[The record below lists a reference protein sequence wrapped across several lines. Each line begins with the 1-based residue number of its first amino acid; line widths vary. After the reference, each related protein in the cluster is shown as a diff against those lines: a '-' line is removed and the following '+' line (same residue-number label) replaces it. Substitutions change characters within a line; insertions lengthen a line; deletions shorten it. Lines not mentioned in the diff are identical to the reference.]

1 MHRLIHLLLLLM
13 LTGCAATLRTDIAA
27 DDAGYVVYSTG
38 ADEYS
43 LASYYTLHFRDAARR
58 ESVDR
63 VFRPVGNPYEDP
75 PLDFDTPSFQGAVF
89 VLRMKP
95 GEYEIYNYTV
105 RKPHAIGGDTLFTAG
120 REFRIPFAVEKG
132 KITYLGQYRAQVL
145 KGRDDRD
152 KEAAQELATRLTT
165 SPIRVTARAGEGGK
179 LFGSVT
185 TTDVA
190 AAVKSAGG
198 PLLDKKSIQLPG
210 HIKTV
215 GTHVV
220 TVELHPDVVASVP
233 VAVTA
238 A

>member
-43 LASYYTLHFRDAARR
+43 PASYYTLHFRDAARR

-152 KEAAQELATRLTT
+152 KEVDAYFYYIIEDQADRDLA
-165 SPIRVTARAGEGGK
+165 IARAR
-179 LFGSVT
+179 
-185 TTDVA
+185 
-190 AAVKSAGG
+190 
-198 PLLDKKSIQLPG
+198 KSIPASAALQRE
-210 HIKTV
+210 V
-215 GTHVV
+215 
-220 TVELHPDVVASVP
+220 VVAPPLRHPLIRNEKWPESQIPAGTYYPKVK
-233 VAVTA
+233 
-238 A
+238 